1 MTRKQKRLDSTIY
14 GTESEELETLLKISR
29 SLHQYRDLNDL
40 IEYII
45 NQVTEVMLAET
56 ASVILH
62 DERKNEFAFRWSTD
76 IPERREK
83 LGELRFPVSK
93 GIAGSVLKSE
103 RGELILDV
111 TKDPRH
117 YRKID
122 DATGFKTK
130 SMITVPLKTKEK
142 PIGVLEVVN
151 RREGIFG
158 EKDLDFMMTL
168 APIIAMA
175 LDNARVYSEL
185 ERAYGELQLVDKGKD
200 DLIKQTRNE
209 VAFLRRE
216 VERHYRFENI
226 IASSRPMMEVFRL
239 CERVIDSDITV
250 LIEGETGTGKELIAR
265 TIHYNG
271 PRKSRPFVTQNCGG
285 IPDTLLASELFGHKK
300 GAYTGAFAD
309 RKGLFEV
316 AHGGTVFL
324 DEVSE
329 MSAAMQASLLRVL
342 QEGEIRPLGS
352 ELTKKVDVRVISATN
367 KSLEDEV
374 RGGRLRED
382 LFYRLSVFTI
392 KLPPVRE
399 RIGDI
404 PVLANHFVRKLNKK
418 TAKSIKGLSQEAVDS
433 LLAYP
438 FPGNVRELENEIER
452 AVAMAEDGKFVEV
465 SHLSEKI
472 RFKSTTHY
480 PGFQPHGCL
489 KEMVEALEK
498 SVLSKTLAKC
508 TGNKTKA
515 AKELGLSR
523 YGLTKKI
530 QRYGL

>member
-175 LDNARVYSEL
+175 LDNARV
-185 ERAYGELQLVDKGKD
+185 
-200 DLIKQTRNE
+200 
-209 VAFLRRE
+209 
-216 VERHYRFENI
+216 
-226 IASSRPMMEVFRL
+226 
-239 CERVIDSDITV
+239 
-250 LIEGETGTGKELIAR
+250 
-265 TIHYNG
+265 
-271 PRKSRPFVTQNCGG
+271 
-285 IPDTLLASELFGHKK
+285 
-300 GAYTGAFAD
+300 
-309 RKGLFEV
+309 
-316 AHGGTVFL
+316 
-324 DEVSE
+324 
-329 MSAAMQASLLRVL
+329 
-342 QEGEIRPLGS
+342 
-352 ELTKKVDVRVISATN
+352 
-367 KSLEDEV
+367 
-374 RGGRLRED
+374 
-382 LFYRLSVFTI
+382 
-392 KLPPVRE
+392 
-399 RIGDI
+399 
-404 PVLANHFVRKLNKK
+404 
-418 TAKSIKGLSQEAVDS
+418 
-433 LLAYP
+433 
-438 FPGNVRELENEIER
+438 
-452 AVAMAEDGKFVEV
+452 
-465 SHLSEKI
+465 
-472 RFKSTTHY
+472 
-480 PGFQPHGCL
+480 
-489 KEMVEALEK
+489 
-498 SVLSKTLAKC
+498 
-508 TGNKTKA
+508 
-515 AKELGLSR
+515 
-523 YGLTKKI
+523 
-530 QRYGL
+530 